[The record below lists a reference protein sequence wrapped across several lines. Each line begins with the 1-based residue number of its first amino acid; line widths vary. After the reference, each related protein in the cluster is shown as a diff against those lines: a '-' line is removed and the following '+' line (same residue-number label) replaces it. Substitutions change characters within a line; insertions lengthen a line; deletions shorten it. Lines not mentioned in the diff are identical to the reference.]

1 MLTSSTKPTAFKMAD
16 LVPIKLILLLLVL
29 LQQASSE
36 CISDYDCSTIYH
48 PNSKCTVAGICSNPY
63 VSGCLH
69 SLDATKHKMR
79 VCNADDMRLRNFE
92 TKNGKEQ
99 TCRIAEISYPEI
111 RVHNQDWEVA
121 LFFSWIYQIVLSE
134 VLNVP
139 VRVGLG
145 RTSANLTTK
154 ESLQTSNF
162 YSLETALP
170 TMDGPS
176 YPWHGIRK
184 ANDMGGDCSLTQDD
198 CFHVMPDVWIGQRDN
213 YEREYADGQIDYLD
227 GNGQVGKS
235 MLVKYYGIIV
245 GATDCLCM
253 TMHVLFRSQHGYTF
267 RR

>member
-1 MLTSSTKPTAFKMAD
+1 M
-16 LVPIKLILLLLVL
+16 VPNPSGMTWSLLLVL
-29 LQQASSE
+29 ITCWDKNQLSAQAF
-36 CISDYDCSTIYH
+36 DYQAGVACSTDLECE
-48 PNSKCTVAGICSNPY
+48 NSYGKGSFCLSSGVCSNPY
-63 VSGCLH
+63 HSGCLNNLFPDDDQYIIRH
-69 SLDATKHKMR
+69 CNSHDDEIDDPKCRVSKH
-79 VCNADDMRLRNFE
+79 L
-92 TKNGKEQ
+92 
-99 TCRIAEISYPEI
+99 YPEI
-111 RVHNQDWEVA
+111 NIYNQDWEVA